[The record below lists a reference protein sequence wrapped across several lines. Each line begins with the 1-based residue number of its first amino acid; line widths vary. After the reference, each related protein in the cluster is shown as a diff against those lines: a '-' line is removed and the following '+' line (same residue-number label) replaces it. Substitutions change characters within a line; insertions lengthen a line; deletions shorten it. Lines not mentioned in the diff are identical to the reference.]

1 MLSSAAPVSDS
12 LKKIWDKWNLR
23 SFIVLSLTLQTFLIL
38 FAPLRKRSSSKWVI
52 VPIWLA
58 YLLADWAANFAIGLI
73 ASSQTNTDEGSTENG
88 NLLAFWAPF
97 LLLHLGGPDTIIAI
111 AMEDNALWP
120 RHLLGLIF
128 QVVAAMYVFGMQFS
142 NENKLL
148 WPTLFLFV
156 PGLVKYGE
164 RTRALYLASL
174 ESMKETILAVPEPGP
189 DYAKYMDEYS
199 SREAAKLPIKI
210 EIEKG
215 RGSESK
221 NVTYKLEDGVIDD
234 ITLVEGAHYL
244 FQISMGLIIDL
255 VFDYHQRNES
265 RAYFNKLSSAQAY
278 TSIATELN
286 FMYEALYTKVYVVH
300 SRRGYLLRAASFIA
314 VCVALDF
321 FYRLEK
327 DNFKKFDVGITYSL
341 LFGAIALDIIALWM
355 LILSDWTIAVVYK
368 SCKNLPLVTNLMKK
382 FLEAKSSWQPTT
394 TPKCLPE
401 WTRKIL
407 LRRWCESVSGFSF
420 IDYSL
425 RECGRSVV
433 RPASLD
439 QIGIYRR
446 IIKYLGYL
454 YHRIIR
460 SPCHSIYLRI
470 IKFLGLKYLRDEMK
484 YRSSKRLEEEL
495 WKFIFDE
502 LKTKSEHA
510 EADDEAGQK
519 IARDICSSKGDWIL
533 RKKYKD
539 HPEYKELLK
548 CFADVTYDRRVL
560 LWHIATEICYYK
572 DNTASGDDHGKYSKT
587 LSDYMLYLLIM
598 QPALMSSVVG
608 IGQKRFRDTVA
619 EAKKFFR
626 KKGLGY
632 AKLEKEKK
640 LEEACGRLFEVNTG
654 VQPVNVK
661 GNRSKSVLFDA
672 CILAKNLKEFG
683 DKKWELISAVWVEL
697 LSYAASHCRAQSHAQ
712 LLTKG
717 GELVTFV
724 WLLMARF
731 GIEEDIQVLEVQARV
746 KLIMDKKP
754 DVFETTD

>member
-1 MLSSAAPVSDS
+1 MASLAAPISKNV
-12 LKKIWDKWNLR
+12 KKIWDQWNLR
-23 SFIVLSLTLQTFLIL
+23 SFIILSLSLQTFLIL
-38 FAPLRKRSSSKWVI
+38 FAPLRKRTSSKWVI

-73 ASSQTNTDEGSTENG
+73 ASSQTNTDEGSPENG

-142 NENKLL
+142 NQNKLL

-174 ESMKETILAVPEPGP
+174 DSLKETILAVPEPGP

-199 SREAAKLPIKI
+199 SRKAAHLPIKI
-210 EIEKG
+210 EIEQG
-215 RGSESK
+215 RNSESK
-221 NVTYKLEDGVIDD
+221 NVTYRLGEGEIDN
-234 ITLVEGAHYL
+234 ITLVEGAHHL

-265 RAYFNKLSSAQAY
+265 RAYFIHKLQSADAF

-286 FMYEALYTKVYVVH
+286 FMYEALYTKAYVVH
-300 SRRGYLLRAASFIA
+300 SRRGYLLRATSFIA
-314 VCVALDF
+314 VCIAFVF

-327 DNFKKFDVGITYSL
+327 HGFHGFDVGITYSL
-341 LFGAIALDIIALWM
+341 LFGAIALDSIALSM

-368 SCKNLPLVTNLMKK
+368 FCKKFCVVTDLMKK
-382 FLEAKSSWQPTT
+382 YLEFKRSWRPTT
-394 TPKCLPE
+394 TPKCLE
-401 WTRKIL
+401 WSRRIL
-407 LRRWCESVSGFSF
+407 FRRWCESVSGFSF

-433 RPASLD
+433 RPTILD
-439 QIGIYRR
+439 QNGIYRR
-446 IIKYLGYL
+446 IIRILDYL
-454 YHRIIR
+454 
-460 SPCHSIYLRI
+460 YLRI
-470 IKFLGLKYLRDEMK
+470 IIFLGHLYLRIIIFLGLKYLRDEMK
-484 YRSSKRLEEEL
+484 YRSSKRLNENL
-495 WKFIFDE
+495 WNFIFFE
-502 LKTKSEHA
+502 LKFKSSEA
-510 EADDEAGQK
+510 EAKEKADDADHK
-519 IARDICSSKGDWIL
+519 IATKICSSQGDWVL
-533 RKKYKD
+533 RGYEK
-539 HPEYKELLK
+539 HPEYKDLQS
-548 CFADVTYDRRVL
+548 CFVDVTYDRRVL
-560 LWHIATEICYYK
+560 LWHIATEMCYYRV
-572 DNTASGDDHGKYSKT
+572 DTGNVGEHGEFSKT

-598 QPALMSSVVG
+598 QPALMSSVAG

-619 EAKKFFR
+619 EAKKFF
-626 KKGLGY
+626 KKRGLGSDV
-632 AKLEKEKK
+632 KLG
-640 LEEACGRLFEVNTG
+640 EACCKLLDVDTG
-654 VQPVNVK
+654 VKPVNVK

-672 CILAKNLKEFG
+672 CFLAGQLMKFG
-683 DKKWELISAVWVEL
+683 DSKWELISAVWVEL
-697 LSYAASHCRAQSHAQ
+697 LSYAASHCRAHSHAQ

-731 GIEEDIQVLEVQARV
+731 GIEEDIQGLEVQARV

-754 DVFETTD
+754 DVFKSN

>member
-1 MLSSAAPVSDS
+1 MASSAAPISDS
-12 LKKIWDKWNLR
+12 LKKIWDQWNLR
-23 SFIVLSLTLQTFLIL
+23 SFIMLSLTLQTFLIL

-73 ASSQTNTDEGSTENG
+73 ASSQTNTDQGSPENG

-142 NENKLL
+142 NQNKLL

-174 ESMKETILAVPEPGP
+174 DSLKETILAVPEPGP

-199 SREAAKLPIKI
+199 SRKAAHLPIKI
-210 EIEKG
+210 EIKEG
-215 RGSESK
+215 RSSDSK
-221 NVTYKLEDGVIDD
+221 NVTYRLGEGDVIDNF
-234 ITLVEGAHYL
+234 TLVEGAHHL

-255 VFDYHQRNES
+255 VFDYHQRKES
-265 RAYFNKLSSAQAY
+265 RAYFIKLESGDAF

-300 SRRGYLLRAASFIA
+300 SRRGYLLRATSFIA
-314 VCVALDF
+314 VCIAFVF

-327 DNFKKFDVGITYSL
+327 HGFQSFDVGITYSL
-341 LFGAIALDIIALWM
+341 LFGAIALDSIALSM

-368 SCKNLPLVTNLMKK
+368 YCKKCCVVTDLMMKY
-382 FLEAKSSWQPTT
+382 LEFKRSWRPTT
-394 TPKCLPE
+394 PPKCLE
-401 WTRKIL
+401 RTRKIL
-407 LRRWCESVSGFSF
+407 FRRWCESVSGFSF

-433 RPASLD
+433 RPVYRF
-439 QIGIYRR
+439 GIFHLYRTVIR
-446 IIKYLGYL
+446 FLGYL
-454 YHRIIR
+454 YHRIIIFLGR
-460 SPCHSIYLRI
+460 LYLRI
-470 IKFLGLKYLRDEMK
+470 IKFFGLKYLRDEMK
-484 YRSSKRLEEEL
+484 YRSSKRLDENL

-502 LKTKSEHA
+502 LKSKSSEV
-510 EADDEAGQK
+510 ADDPK
-519 IARDICSSKGDWIL
+519 IGREICSSQGDWVL
-533 RKKYKD
+533 LKKYEK
-539 HPEYKELLK
+539 HPEYKNLLA
-548 CFADVTYDRRVL
+548 CFVDVTYDRRIL
-560 LWHIATEICYYK
+560 MWHIATEMCYYRV
-572 DNTASGDDHGKYSKT
+572 DTGNGGEHGEYSKT
-587 LSDYMLYLLIM
+587 LSDYLLYLLIM
-598 QPALMSSVVG
+598 QPALMSSVAG

-619 EAKKFFR
+619 EAKKFF
-626 KKGLGY
+626 KKGRVGSNVNLGEG
-632 AKLEKEKK
+632 KLG
-640 LEEACGRLFEVNTG
+640 EACYKLLDVDTG
-654 VQPVNVK
+654 VKPVNVK

-672 CILAKNLKEFG
+672 CILAKQLMKFE
-683 DKKWELISAVWVEL
+683 DSKWELISSVWVEL

-746 KLIMDKKP
+746 KLIMEKQP
-754 DVFETTD
+754 DVFQSN